1 MSFLRTLLIL
11 GRVSNLPTIWTN
23 VAVGWFLCGGGWTA
37 ELGWIVAGI
46 SLLYVG
52 GMTMNDAFDAKWDQ
66 ENAPERPIPAGQI
79 SHRATWAVYLAETVA
94 GIAILSR
101 LTSVNELLI
110 GGLILSITLY
120 NILHKHWKG
129 SVILMGLCRAFV
141 YIAAGSAVAT
151 QTSSLEV
158 ATILFVVAGAV
169 VLYIAGITLAARN
182 EHLDSPVGNS
192 FLNRILLMLPVLF
205 PLLGFRTV
213 PTNPLYIGV
222 TAVGVIG
229 AWAWIVLSRKAL
241 AEKIPRGIAFLIA
254 GIAFYDAA
262 ILAFADWRA
271 AFAALA
277 CFALTLGLQRV
288 VPAT

>member
-11 GRVSNLPTIWTN
+11 GRVSNLPTVWTN

-158 ATILFVVAGAV
+158 ATILFVVAGAM
-169 VLYIAGITLAARN
+169 
-182 EHLDSPVGNS
+182 E
-192 FLNRILLMLPVLF
+192 
-205 PLLGFRTV
+205 
-213 PTNPLYIGV
+213 
-222 TAVGVIG
+222 
-229 AWAWIVLSRKAL
+229 
-241 AEKIPRGIAFLIA
+241 
-254 GIAFYDAA
+254 
-262 ILAFADWRA
+262 
-271 AFAALA
+271 
-277 CFALTLGLQRV
+277 
-288 VPAT
+288 

>member
-1 MSFLRTLLIL
+1 
-11 GRVSNLPTIWTN
+11 
-23 VAVGWFLCGGGWTA
+23 
-37 ELGWIVAGI
+37 
-46 SLLYVG
+46 
-52 GMTMNDAFDAKWDQ
+52 
-66 ENAPERPIPAGQI
+66 
-79 SHRATWAVYLAETVA
+79 
-94 GIAILSR
+94 
-101 LTSVNELLI
+101 
-110 GGLILSITLY
+110 
-120 NILHKHWKG
+120 
-129 SVILMGLCRAFV
+129 MGLCRAFV

>member
-1 MSFLRTLLIL
+1 MSSLRTLLIL
-11 GRVSNLPTIWTN
+11 GRISNLPTVWTN

-66 ENAPERPIPAGQI
+66 ENAPDRPIPAGQI
-79 SHRATWAVYLAETVA
+79 SHRATWAVCLAETVA

-110 GGLILSITLY
+110 GGLILSIILY

-151 QTSSLEV
+151 QTSSIEV
-158 ATILFVVAGAV
+158 RPILYVVAGAV

-182 EHLDSPVGNS
+182 EHLDSPVGTS
-192 FLNRILLMLPVLF
+192 SLNRILLMLPVLF

-213 PTNPLYIGV
+213 PTNPLYIGI

>member
-11 GRVSNLPTIWTN
+11 GRVSNLPTVWTN

-79 SHRATWAVYLAETVA
+79 SHRATWAVYLAETIA

-213 PTNPLYIGV
+213 PTNPLYLGIA
-222 TAVGVIG
+222 AVGVIG
-229 AWAWIVLSRKAL
+229 VWAWIVLSRKAL

-254 GIAFYDAA
+254 GIAFNDAA

-271 AFAALA
+271 ASAALA

>member
-11 GRVSNLPTIWTN
+11 GRVSNLPTVWTN

-213 PTNPLYIGV
+213 PTNPLYIGI

-262 ILAFADWRA
+262 ILASADWRA

>member
-11 GRVSNLPTIWTN
+11 GRVSNLPTVWTN

-229 AWAWIVLSRKAL
+229 VWAWIVLSRKAL

-254 GIAFYDAA
+254 GIAFNDAA

-271 AFAALA
+271 ASAALA

>member
-1 MSFLRTLLIL
+1 MSSLRTLLIL
-11 GRVSNLPTIWTN
+11 GRISNLPTVWTN

-66 ENAPERPIPAGQI
+66 ENAPDRPIPTGQI
-79 SHRATWAVYLAETVA
+79 SHRATWAVCLAETVA

-110 GGLILSITLY
+110 GGLILSIILY

-151 QTSSLEV
+151 QTSSIEV
-158 ATILFVVAGAV
+158 PPILYVVAGAV

-182 EHLDSPVGNS
+182 EHLDSPTGTS
-192 FLNRILLMLPVLF
+192 SLNRILLMLPVLF

-213 PTNPLYIGV
+213 PTNPLYIGI

-277 CFALTLGLQRV
+277 CFALTLGLLRV

>member
-11 GRVSNLPTIWTN
+11 GRVSNLPTVWTN

-46 SLLYVG
+46 SLFYVG

>member
-11 GRVSNLPTIWTN
+11 GRVSNLPTVWTN

-141 YIAAGSAVAT
+141 YISAGSAVAT